1 MTRRNFL
8 SPKKSFSPR
17 PERKLLLIPRSFH
30 VFSEI
35 FFSSFRFG
43 RGVEENDSEPEDL
56 GNQGLGMRSILDFL
70 EQILFE
76 GGLLN
81 GGLRRGVERPEARS
95 RTEKNAYFSRGFVQS
110 LALGPP
116 FLLFFSSI
124 RKIFIVRFP
133 IFGPLVFLLGK
144 VFHGDNF

>member
-8 SPKKSFSPR
+8 SAKKSFSPR

-30 VFSEI
+30 VFAEI

-56 GNQGLGMRSILDFL
+56 GKQGLGMGSTLDFL

-110 LALGPP
+110 LALRPPFSP
-116 FLLFFSSI
+116 FLLEYPKNIHRPISHFWASRISP
-124 RKIFIVRFP
+124 RESFP
-133 IFGPLVFLLGK
+133 R
-144 VFHGDNF
+144 